1 MKSDSVIRILKL
13 LNTKNP
19 IFTYARIDKYSEILN
34 NFSFNH
40 IGGIKIPPKIDIT
53 KVKIMG
59 DNDDDNNDIKQF
71 NITFNKIIYTFHTY
85 HDQESIYYR
94 LYQEKSDQECIFVIV
109 AKKLKICEIHNISY
123 DAKCLPNAEIKDKKG
138 KSLLFIALKLIDKIK
153 NHYDLKY
160 VQLTDNSIK
169 LCKNKHKIILP
180 IMMTLIS
187 GVTWYAK
194 YGFIPKD
201 KFYRKLF
208 DDNKNIMENIYLKDV
223 PEMEKYISYGHY
235 KSKSKIDINKLLNNY
250 NYAIQKN
257 YKLKEFLSKFL
268 LDFDST
274 CDIFYYFYDILYKKL
289 NINNMSG
296 VTFIKML

>member
-40 IGGIKIPPKIDIT
+40 IGGSKIPPKIDIT